1 MFNTF
6 FFVEVFS
13 LSWARGLY
21 VPLLCLLH
29 PHSLTYIPYLQIVCV
44 VMYWKIGQF
53 KDSETLSGLKGSI
66 CFIKKALRRKFV
78 MNLYIK

>member
-1 MFNTF
+1 MEVGNEVSAMFHYC
-6 FFVEVFS
+6 V
-13 LSWARGLY
+13 
-21 VPLLCLLH
+21 C
-29 PHSLTYIPYLQIVCV
+29 YIPHIYLGIVCV

-66 CFIKKALRRKFV
+66 CFIRKALRRKFV